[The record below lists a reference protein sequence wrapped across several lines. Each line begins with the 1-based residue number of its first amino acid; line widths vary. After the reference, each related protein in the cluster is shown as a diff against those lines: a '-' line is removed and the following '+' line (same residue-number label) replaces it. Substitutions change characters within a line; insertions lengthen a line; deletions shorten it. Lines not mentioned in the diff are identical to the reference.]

1 MTQTVALPLWLFV
14 ILLVLA
20 ALAAL
25 EWLLLPGCAGISGA
39 RSPA

>member
-20 ALAAL
+20 AILN
-25 EWLLLPGCAGISGA
+25 WPIDD
-39 RSPA
+39 RQIVRPAIQSV